1 MMTREFL
8 HACWTDASQVEAM
21 IKKGADVN
29 APNANGFTGLH
40 MAASKLKLDIAEILI
55 KYNADINPQEANGMT
70 PLDYCVDAK
79 LDGSSEGKKYIAM
92 VEFLESK
99 GAYRAQE
106 SAWMSAYN
114 Q

>member
-40 MAASKLKLDIAEILI
+40 MAASKLKLYI
-55 KYNADINPQEANGMT
+55 ADINPQEANGMT